1 MPLPATAIVA
11 ALAMLFVMTSVSASP
26 AQPLEERCV
35 GPRDGQDLATTAIR
49 VVAAKRESFLEAVRN
64 YGRSRSLGVGGATDN
79 KGWIVVLL
87 ESRPYGVT
95 IEVEAVDANTF
106 HAYARTCNAAEDW
119 RPYWTE
125 FVKFVDAHRAEW
137 RE

>member
-1 MPLPATAIVA
+1 VIGALAVGFLLATLPAAG
-11 ALAMLFVMTSVSASP
+11 
-26 AQPLEERCV
+26 QPDEERCV
-35 GPRDGQDLATTAIR
+35 GPRDGQDLATTSIR
-49 VVAAKRESFLEAVRN
+49 VVAAKREVFLSAVRA

-106 HAYARTCNAAEDW
+106 HAYARTCNAIEDW
-119 RPYWTE
+119 RPYWDE
-125 FVKFVDAHRAEW
+125 FLAFIDARRAEW

>member
-1 MPLPATAIVA
+1 MLGVLAALVLVATAPA
-11 ALAMLFVMTSVSASP
+11 A
-26 AQPLEERCV
+26 AQFDEERCV
-35 GPRDGQDLATTAIR
+35 GPRDGQDLATTSIR
-49 VVAAKRESFLEAVRN
+49 VIAAKRETFLAAVRA

-95 IEVEAVDANTF
+95 IEVEAVDPNTF
-106 HAYARTCNAAEDW
+106 HAYARTCNAIEDW
-119 RPYWTE
+119 RPYWDE
-125 FVKFVDAHRAEW
+125 FLSFIDAHRAEW